1 MRTALFM
8 TRAAFINIHR
18 HRITRYW
25 QWRIHLRIAYLKMRG
40 TCQPTTYQGH
50 CRQNARAYLQGKDLR
65 RQYPCLI
72 TDGRIFEGK
81 RLGKHVL
88 PCVVPQV
95 TRTYRDRQTIGLG
108 GNPKTTSQLRKRPP
122 QLGTVRLTS
131 EDAYVYTFPDSGQDW
146 PPRARVVKILF

>member
-1 MRTALFM
+1 
-8 TRAAFINIHR
+8 
-18 HRITRYW
+18 
-25 QWRIHLRIAYLKMRG
+25 MRG

-88 PCVVPQV
+88 PCVVPLV
-95 TRTYRDRQTIGLG
+95 TRPYRPTDYRSGGGTLDNSPIAGTTFTTGHRQ
-108 GNPKTTSQLRKRPP
+108 
-122 QLGTVRLTS
+122 V
-131 EDAYVYTFPDSGQDW
+131 DF
-146 PPRARVVKILF
+146 